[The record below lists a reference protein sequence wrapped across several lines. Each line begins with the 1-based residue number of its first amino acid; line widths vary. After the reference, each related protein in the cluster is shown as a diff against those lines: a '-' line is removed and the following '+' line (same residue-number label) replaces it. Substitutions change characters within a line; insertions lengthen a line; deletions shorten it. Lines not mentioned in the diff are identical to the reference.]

1 MRFREMKKPKR
12 MARACIQVTL
22 ASMAAIIGLA
32 GCGTPPTEVK
42 EANAN
47 PDAFLAKNYTLQA
60 LRPSYVETLK
70 AVGAPGPTDFKEIT
84 FKFDHRYRNIGAT
97 EDSVTAPQATYR
109 PLGNGFFQH
118 VRTLENN
125 GFLVNRSYELTFL
138 GALSLKKE
146 NAYTNAKLTTFES
159 VVKEVKPFKLDPS
172 KLTLGS
178 KFSVDYGNAFPL
190 QEFNF
195 RWSKVTCTT
204 ERLGA
209 ASEIHPKIRGSAVW
223 LACNATHEAGG
234 ESKFTNVYF
243 AQYGLLLATKY
254 ADSRFTAADTVT
266 DFIER

>member
-1 MRFREMKKPKR
+1 MGFPNKKT
-12 MARACIQVTL
+12 AHTT
-22 ASMAAIIGLA
+22 ASMSLKVVSIAAVLSLV
-32 GCGTPPTEVK
+32 GCGTPPTDVK

-60 LRPSYVETLK
+60 LRPAYVETLK
-70 AVGAPGPTDFKEIT
+70 AVGASGPTNFKEIR
-84 FKFDHRYRNIGAT
+84 FKFDHRYRSIGAT

-125 GFLVNRSYELTFL
+125 GFLVNRSFELTFL
-138 GALSLKKE
+138 GVLSLKKE
-146 NAYTNAKLTTFES
+146 NANTGSKVTTFDS
-159 VVKEVKPFKLDPS
+159 VVKEVKPFKLDPA
-172 KLTLGS
+172 KLIPGS

-204 ERLGA
+204 EKLGA
-209 ASEIHPKIRGSAVW
+209 ASEVHPKIRGNAVW
-223 LACNATHEAGG
+223 LACNATHESGG
-234 ESKFTNVYF
+234 ESKFTNVYL
-243 AQYGLLLATKY
+243 AQYGLIIATKY
-254 ADSRFTAADTVT
+254 ADSRLTAADTVA